1 MALQYLTDINLGK
14 NELQNAVVQRL
25 GTDPSAGLTEG
36 WIIYNTADHEL
47 KVYNGTAWVNV
58 GGDITEV
65 IAGTGLSG
73 GGAAGAVTLTNTGVL
88 SNIGGTGITVSGA
101 TGNVTIN
108 LANTSV
114 TAASYGSATQI
125 PTFTVDAQG
134 RLTAASFA
142 AISTDLTISD
152 NLGSPNTD
160 VIAVGSDTLTFNGTA
175 NEIVTTVSN
184 NAVTFSLPTNVVI
197 AGDLTVTGT
206 TITNNVET
214 VSTSNGIVFEGNAAD
229 ANEVLLK
236 ATTVTADRTI
246 ILPDADGT
254 VQLVGTST
262 YAATIT
268 DDAAVTH
275 SLNSQDVVVQLYD
288 NTTKETVYADV
299 VRTSVNVVTVS
310 FNATPSNSIRVL
322 VTKIG

>member
-25 GTDPSAGLTEG
+25 GTDPSSGLTEG

-47 KVYNGTAWVNV
+47 KVYNGSAWVNV
-58 GGDITEV
+58 GGDITQV
-65 IAGTGLSG
+65 IAGTGLTG
-73 GGAAGAVTLTNTGVL
+73 GGSAGVVTLT
-88 SNIGGTGITVSGA
+88 
-101 TGNVTIN
+101 
-108 LANTSV
+108 LANTTI
-114 TAASYGSATQI
+114 TAGSYGSATQI

-299 VRTSVNVVTVS
+299 VRTSVNVVNVS
-310 FNATPSNSIRVL
+310 FNATPANSIRVL

>member
-47 KVYNGTAWVNV
+47 KVYNGSAWVNV
-58 GGDITEV
+58 GGDITQV
-65 IAGTGLSG
+65 IAGTGLTG
-73 GGAAGAVTLTNTGVL
+73 GGSAGVVTLT
-88 SNIGGTGITVSGA
+88 
-101 TGNVTIN
+101 
-108 LANTSV
+108 LANTAV
-114 TAASYGSATQI
+114 TAGSYGSASAI

-134 RLTAASFA
+134 RLTAASTA

-160 VIAVGSDTLTFNGTA
+160 IIAIGSDTLTFNGTA

-299 VRTSVNVVTVS
+299 VRTSVNVVTVY
-310 FNATPSNSIRVL
+310 FNATPANSIRVL

>member
-1 MALQYLTDINLGK
+1 MALQYLTDINLSK

-25 GTDPSAGLTEG
+25 GTDPSSGLTEG

-47 KVYNGTAWVNV
+47 KVYNGSAWVNV
-58 GGDITEV
+58 GGDITQV
-65 IAGTGLSG
+65 IAGTGLTG
-73 GGAAGAVTLTNTGVL
+73 GGSAGVVTLT
-88 SNIGGTGITVSGA
+88 
-101 TGNVTIN
+101 
-108 LANTSV
+108 LANTTV
-114 TAASYGSATQI
+114 PAGSYGSASAI

-134 RLTAASFA
+134 RLTAASTA
-142 AISTDLTISD
+142 PISTDLTISD

-160 VIAVGSDTLTFNGTA
+160 IIAVGSDTLTFNGTA

-275 SLNSQDVVVQLYD
+275 NLNSQDVVVQLYD

-310 FNATPSNSIRVL
+310 FNATPANSIRVL